1 MIDIFKPALSLQNMH
16 GHYQNINISQE
27 KDIKY
32 HFPCRWQDNYG
43 VETFYSNHTSYLCL
57 EKH

>member
-32 HFPCRWQDNYG
+32 QFPCRWQDNYG
-43 VETFYSNHTSYLCL
+43 AETF
-57 EKH
+57 

>member
-27 KDIKY
+27 NKRTWNI
-32 HFPCRWQDNYG
+32 
-43 VETFYSNHTSYLCL
+43 TFHAGGRIIM
-57 EKH
+57 E